1 MYVNPQL
8 RRRGSSLISAHRQDL
23 AFQAVPVATK
33 DGCRQNQNDVMTA
46 NASSHR
52 WRFFRAGGL
61 DQARLD
67 SADDYRNLEHLDQK
81 LWVALACPVKGLE
94 FDEKTLAMID
104 GDKDSRV
111 RAPEVIAAV
120 QWAEDHLKDLGS
132 LKNGSDSLPLDQI
145 NDQNPSGKA
154 LLASAK
160 QILKNLGKADANAIT
175 LADVADTAKIFAQ
188 TKFNGDGIVPVD
200 SAETPAL
207 QQVIQEIIKT
217 HGAETDR
224 SGKPG
229 INQAK
234 ADAFFQQLAAF
245 DAWAK
250 QSEANAATVAPL
262 GDATAAAVGALKAV
276 RTKIDDYFGR
286 CRLAAFDPRALVALN
301 RKEEEYLTI
310 ASKDMNI
317 SAQEV
322 AGFPLAKIEAHRPLP
337 LQDGVNPAWADAIA
351 AFKDAAVGPLL
362 GKDKTSLTEADWAG
376 IKAKLAPFEAWSG
389 AKPSVAVEALGL
401 ARIREILATSAQADI
416 TKLLAQD
423 KALEAEANAII
434 NVERLIRYHR
444 DLHRLLCN
452 FVNFSDFYDPAYPAT
467 FQVGTL
473 YLDGRACELC
483 VRVDDGGKHAALAGM
498 AKAYLA
504 YCDCTRPSGEKMTI
518 AAAFTDGDSDNLL
531 VGRNGVFYDRKGRDW
546 DATITKIIDNPISI
560 RQAFWAPYKKLVRA
574 IEEQVAKRAAAAE
587 AASDAKISAAASA
600 TANVDKAKPAEPKKV
615 DVGTV
620 AAISV
625 AIAGIGTFVT
635 ALLGY
640 IMGLFAMPFWI
651 LCLVLASLLLII
663 SGPSMLIAWLKLRQR
678 NLGPILDANGWAVN
692 GRVKVPVPLGRSLTS
707 IAKLPPGTLPS
718 MDDKFAE
725 PPVFWPKLLLF
736 AVVVGFIFSLLNQYG
751 LIHKW
756 TNGNLGTPTPAQS
769 LSLESLLKGTT
780 TNTTAEPAKAP

>member
-1 MYVNPQL
+1 
-8 RRRGSSLISAHRQDL
+8 
-23 AFQAVPVATK
+23 
-33 DGCRQNQNDVMTA
+33 MTA
-46 NASSHR
+46 NASTHR

-61 DQARLD
+61 DQARFD

-111 RAPEVIAAV
+111 RVPEVVAAV
-120 QWAEDHLKDLGS
+120 QWAEDHLKDLGV
-132 LKNGSDSLPLDQI
+132 LKNCSDSLPLDQI
-145 NDQNPSGKA
+145 NDQTPSGKA

-160 QILKNLGKADANAIT
+160 QILKNLGKADAKTIT

-188 TKFNGDGIVPVD
+188 TKFNGDGIIPVE

-207 QQVIQEIIKT
+207 QQVINEIIST
-217 HGAETDR
+217 QGGETDR

-229 INQAK
+229 ISQGK
-234 ADAFFQQLAAF
+234 VDAFFAQLTAF

-250 QSEANAATVAPL
+250 QAEATAATVSPL
-262 GDATAAAVGALKAV
+262 GDGTAAAAAAVKAV
-276 RTKIDDYFGR
+276 RAKVDDYFGR
-286 CRLAAFDPRALVALN
+286 CRLAAFDPRAIVAVN
-301 RKEEEYLTI
+301 RKEEEYLII
-310 ASKDMNI
+310 ASKDLNI

-322 AGFPLAKIEAHRPLP
+322 AGFPLSKIEAHRPLP
-337 LQDGVNPAWADAIA
+337 LKDGINPAWADAIGA
-351 AFKDAAVGPLL
+351 LLDAAVAPLL
-362 GKDKTSLTEADWAG
+362 GKDKTTLTEADWAAL
-376 IKAKLAPFEAWSG
+376 KAKVAPFDAWIA
-389 AKPSVAVEALGL
+389 AKPAVTIEPLGL
-401 ARIREILATSAQADI
+401 ARIRAILATTAQADI
-416 TKLLAQD
+416 GKLIAQD
-423 KALEAEANAII
+423 KALEAEASAII

-452 FVNFSDFYDPAYPAT
+452 FVNFSDFYDPAFPAT

-587 AASDAKISAAASA
+587 AASDAKIAAAATA

-625 AIAGIGTFVT
+625 AIAGIGSFIT

-640 IMGLFAMPFWI
+640 ITGLFAMPFWV

-692 GRVKVPVPLGRSLTS
+692 GRVKVPVSLGRSLTS
-707 IAKLPPGTLPS
+707 VAKLPPGTLPS

-736 AVVVGFIFSLLNQYG
+736 AIVVGFIYSLLNNFG
-751 LIHKW
+751 LIHRW
-756 TNGNLGTPTPAQS
+756 TNGTLGSTPTTQS
-769 LSLESLLKGTT
+769 ISLDALLKGSP
-780 TNTTAEPAKAP
+780 TNQTAEPAKAP

>member
-1 MYVNPQL
+1 MHPGL
-8 RRRGSSLISAHRQDL
+8 DEIRRWNLD
-23 AFQAVPVATK
+23 
-33 DGCRQNQNDVMTA
+33 NVMTA
-46 NASSHR
+46 NASTHR
-52 WRFFRAGGL
+52 WRFFRSGGL
-61 DQARLD
+61 DQARFD

-111 RAPEVIAAV
+111 RVPEVVAAV

-132 LKNGSDSLPLDQI
+132 LKNCSNSLPLDQI
-145 NDQNPSGKA
+145 NDSTPSGKA
-154 LLASAK
+154 VLASAK
-160 QILKNLGKADANAIT
+160 QILKNLGKADAKAIT
-175 LADVADTAKIFAQ
+175 LPDVADTAKIFAQ
-188 TKFNGDGIVPVD
+188 TKFNGDGVIPVE
-200 SAETPAL
+200 SAEAPAL
-207 QQVIQEIIKT
+207 QQVITEIIT
-217 HGAETDR
+217 TQGGETDR

-229 INQAK
+229 ISQAK
-234 ADAFFQQLAAF
+234 ADAFFAQLTAF

-250 QSEANAATVAPL
+250 QAEANAGTVTPL
-262 GDATAAAVGALKAV
+262 SDATAAAAAAVKAV
-276 RTKIDDYFGR
+276 RAKVDDYFGR
-286 CRLAAFDPRALVALN
+286 CRLAAFDPRALVAVN
-301 RKEEEYLTI
+301 RKEEEYLAI

-322 AGFPLAKIEAHRPLP
+322 AGFPLSKIEAHRPLP
-337 LQDGVNPAWADAIA
+337 LKEGINPAWADALGTLL
-351 AFKDAAVGPLL
+351 DAAITPLL
-362 GKDKTSLTEADWAG
+362 GKDKTVLTETDWATL
-376 IKAKLAPFEAWSG
+376 KSKVAPFDAWS
-389 AKPSVAVEALGL
+389 ASKPAVPVEALGL
-401 ARIREILATSAQADI
+401 PRLRAILATTAQADI
-416 TKLLAQD
+416 AKLIAQD
-423 KALEAEANAII
+423 KALEAEANAIT

-587 AASDAKISAAASA
+587 AASDAKIASAATA

-692 GRVKVPVPLGRSLTS
+692 GRVRVPVSLGRSLTTV
-707 IAKLPPGTLPS
+707 AKLPPGTLPA

-725 PPVFWPKLLLF
+725 PPVFWPKLVLF
-736 AVVVGFIFSLLNQYG
+736 AVVIGFIYSLLNNFG
-751 LIHKW
+751 LVHKL
-756 TNGNLGTPTPAQS
+756 TGGALGTQTNPPTITLDSILKGAAPTPA
-769 LSLESLLKGTT
+769 
-780 TNTTAEPAKAP
+780 AEPAKAP

>member
-1 MYVNPQL
+1 
-8 RRRGSSLISAHRQDL
+8 
-23 AFQAVPVATK
+23 
-33 DGCRQNQNDVMTA
+33 MTP
-46 NASSHR
+46 NASTHR

-61 DQARLD
+61 DQARFD

-111 RAPEVIAAV
+111 RVPEVVAAV
-120 QWAEDHLKDLGS
+120 QWAEDHLKDLS
-132 LKNGSDSLPLDQI
+132 ALKNCSDSLPLDQI
-145 NDQNPSGKA
+145 NDQTPSGKA

-160 QILKNLGKADANAIT
+160 QILKNLGKADAQAIT

-188 TKFNGDGIVPVD
+188 TKFNGDGVIPVE
-200 SAETPAL
+200 SAESPAL
-207 QQVIQEIIKT
+207 QQVINEIIT
-217 HGAETDR
+217 TQGGETDR

-229 INQAK
+229 ISQGK
-234 ADAFFQQLAAF
+234 VDAFFTQLTAF
-245 DAWAK
+245 DTWAK
-250 QSEANAATVAPL
+250 QAEANAASVSPL
-262 GDATAAAVGALKAV
+262 GDATAAAAASVKTV
-276 RTKIDDYFGR
+276 RAKIDDYFGR
-286 CRLAAFDPRALVALN
+286 CRLAAFDPRAIVAVN
-301 RKEEEYLTI
+301 RKEEEYLVI
-310 ASKDMNI
+310 ASNDLNI

-322 AGFPLAKIEAHRPLP
+322 AGFPLSKIEAHRPLP
-337 LQDGVNPAWADAIA
+337 LKDGINPAWADAIGA
-351 AFKDAAVGPLL
+351 LVDAAVGPLL
-362 GKDKTSLTEADWAG
+362 GKDKTTLTEADWATL
-376 IKAKLAPFEAWSG
+376 KAKVAPFEAWTGS
-389 AKPSVAVEALGL
+389 KPAVAVEALGL
-401 ARIREILATSAQADI
+401 ARIRAILATTAQADI
-416 TKLLAQD
+416 GKLIAQD
-423 KALEAEANAII
+423 KALEAEANAIV

-587 AASDAKISAAASA
+587 AASDAKIAAAASA

-635 ALLGY
+635 TLFGY
-640 IMGLFAMPFWI
+640 AIGLFSMPFWI
-651 LCLVLASLLLII
+651 LCLILASILLVI

-678 NLGPILDANGWAVN
+678 NLAPILDANGWAVN
-692 GRVKVPVPLGRSLTS
+692 GRVKVPVSLGRSLTTV
-707 IAKLPPGTLPS
+707 AKLPPGTLPS

-725 PPVFWPKLLLF
+725 PPVFWPKLVLF
-736 AVVVGFIFSLLNQYG
+736 AVVIGFIYSLLNQTG
-751 LIHKW
+751 LLYKM
-756 TNGNLGTPTPAQS
+756 TGYGTPAAPTAIT
-769 LSLESLLKGTT
+769 LDSLLKP
-780 TNTTAEPAKAP
+780 AAPASEPAKAP